1 MVVESKSKYNDGR
14 WHTVEIAR
22 DRKIGQV
29 KVIRHKKDLSTKPKI
44 NAPHR
49 SIKKWRDNCKVL
61 QTRATA

>member
-29 KVIRHKKDLSTKPKI
+29 KVIICVIKSVKMSLIVSF
-44 NAPHR
+44 R
-49 SIKKWRDNCKVL
+49 SIKRWRDYCKAIPA
-61 QTRATA
+61 QKTA